1 MSSKGI
7 HGPAEPRRVYLSPTC
22 LIYWSVQRQGPNILY
37 VHITFST
44 CLYVRVLNTNIDQKL
59 VKSLHGLL
67 NCELAELD
75 CQVITTEYRTCV
87 QCIHVY
93 QLFCN
98 ALVRVIYFGSIW
110 SMYSYNTWFFLWVS
124 FSLLQQAWY
133 DGRLHVYLHLIAL
146 LQCLTYLNNFYISCL
161 ITFFQIYS

>member
-1 MSSKGI
+1 M
-7 HGPAEPRRVYLSPTC
+7 Y
-22 LIYWSVQRQGPNILY
+22 
-37 VHITFST
+37 
-44 CLYVRVLNTNIDQKL
+44 TNIDQKL
-59 VKSLHGLL
+59 VNSLHGLL

-110 SMYSYNTWFFLWVS
+110 SMYSYNTCFFYELVFLCCS
-124 FSLLQQAWY
+124 KHDMMA
-133 DGRLHVYLHLIAL
+133 VYM
-146 LQCLTYLNNFYISCL
+146 YIY
-161 ITFFQIYS
+161 I